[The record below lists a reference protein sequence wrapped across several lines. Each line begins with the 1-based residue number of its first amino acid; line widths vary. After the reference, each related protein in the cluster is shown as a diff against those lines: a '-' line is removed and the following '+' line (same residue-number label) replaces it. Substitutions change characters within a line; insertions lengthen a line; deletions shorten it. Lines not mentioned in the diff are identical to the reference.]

1 MRERVLSQQ
10 KEVKAVDAAL
20 DLLIVI
26 VSRPELYHSTVENR
40 LNNSNV
46 SLWACV
52 VVAFGSKGLN
62 GIIHSVMYLKCIN

>member
-26 VSRPELYHSTVENR
+26 VSRPELYHSTVQNR
-40 LNNSNV
+40 LK
-46 SLWACV
+46 CV
-52 VVAFGSKGLN
+52 FVGMCG
-62 GIIHSVMYLKCIN
+62 